1 MPAPTTAMWRCELAF
16 TEAGRALGRDL
27 GGISF
32 LLCEMKVVE
41 KAGSRTLSLQR
52 P

>member
-1 MPAPTTAMWRCELAF
+1 MWRCEWAL
-16 TEAGRALGRDL
+16 TKAGRAEGRDL